1 LNDKIGEIKKWR
13 IIMVTKTQSWST
25 SQLFAVLLAGLLLLS
40 ACSTATPLTILPKPS
55 VTTVSVETAA
65 TIPDGSP
72 RLFLV
77 TSSIAKSFQTEIVAA
92 VPSDVNAPYWE
103 VLPEYTQVTLQ
114 GYPIS
119 NHLMKP
125 QIFIYPVNDLVK
137 INEGA
142 DKNVI
147 SLNTLLQSHQEITD
161 MPFLPLF
168 NAAQVMHA
176 QMQYLNFKN
185 GQGLRFLTAFS
196 QGIVP
201 INNYELIYTCQGLT
215 SDGKY
220 YVAAVLPVNHPRLPA
235 DGKVTG
241 NETPEFTS
249 DYLTYVA
256 NVVKA
261 LDSQAANTLTPDL
274 TQLDAMM
281 SSLEIK

>member
-25 SQLFAVLLAGLLLLS
+25 SQLFAVLLAWLLLLS
-40 ACSTATPLTILPKPS
+40 ACSNATPLTILPKPS
-55 VTTVSVETAA
+55 VTMVSVETAA

-72 RLFLV
+72 RLFLF
-77 TSSIAKSFQTEIVAA
+77 TGSIAKSFQTEIVAA

-147 SLNTLLQSHQEITD
+147 SLNTLL
-161 MPFLPLF
+161 
-168 NAAQVMHA
+168 
-176 QMQYLNFKN
+176 
-185 GQGLRFLTAFS
+185 
-196 QGIVP
+196 
-201 INNYELIYTCQGLT
+201 
-215 SDGKY
+215 
-220 YVAAVLPVNHPRLPA
+220 
-235 DGKVTG
+235 
-241 NETPEFTS
+241 
-249 DYLTYVA
+249 
-256 NVVKA
+256 
-261 LDSQAANTLTPDL
+261 
-274 TQLDAMM
+274 
-281 SSLEIK
+281 